1 MPYKIK
7 HVDGYKVFHGKK
19 AKSKKAK
26 SKKAALKHLQ
36 ALNINVVL
44 KEKHPKLYKKIKRKS
59 TVKRKKSRK
68 RK

>member
-7 HVDGYKVFHGKK
+7 KVDGYKVFHGKK

-44 KEKHPKLYKKIKRKS
+44 KEKHPKLYKKIKRK
-59 TVKRKKSRK
+59 KSRK